1 MDPFKLKTEERD
13 VVRSSFLF
21 QNAAEGTLAG
31 ALDDPLT
38 EVREFARGEVVYDPE
53 RFERA
58 VGLVLTGRI
67 RVSGGGTPRYRM
79 RTLTKGDPFGA
90 ATVFSPDDGYVTR
103 LTAETRT
110 RVLFLPQKVL
120 ARLLYEDPAVAENYI
135 VFLSGRV
142 RFLNE
147 KIRLLTDPT
156 TEDAL
161 LDFLAENA
169 VKTEDGYAVRLTRG
183 YSALADAL
191 NMGRASLYRALD
203 GLESAGLLSREGKI
217 IRIPDPEALKKMR
230 AG

>member
-1 MDPFKLKTEERD
+1 MGSFKLKTEELD

-21 QNAAEGTLAG
+21 QNAAEGTLSG
-31 ALDDPLT
+31 ALDDPQT
-38 EVREFARGEVVYDPE
+38 EIREFARGGVVYDPA

-58 VGLVLTGRI
+58 VGLVLAGRI
-67 RVSGGGTPRYRM
+67 RVSGGGAPRYRM

-90 ATVFSPDDGYVTR
+90 ATVFAPEDGYVTR
-103 LTAETRT
+103 LTAETRS

-147 KIRLLTDPT
+147 KIRLLTNPT

-161 LDFLAENA
+161 LEYLSENA
-169 VKTEDGYAVRLTRG
+169 EKAEDGYAVRLTRG

-203 GLESAGLLSREGKI
+203 GLEAEKKISREGKLI
-217 IRIPDPEALKKMR
+217 HIPDPEALR
-230 AG
+230 R